1 MSQKE
6 KTRKSRGHIMRHG
19 VHFVHNG
26 EVRGA
31 NYHEQTP
38 ENVVL
43 TVLCNSE
50 RKQSQNVKRQG
61 VGSKLVP
68 GQQDQASHREKC
80 PSEVGR

>member
-1 MSQKE
+1 
-6 KTRKSRGHIMRHG
+6 MRHG
-19 VHFVHNG
+19 VHFVHNE

-50 RKQSQNVKRQG
+50 RKQSQNVKNR
-61 VGSKLVP
+61 V
-68 GQQDQASHREKC
+68 
-80 PSEVGR
+80 